1 MPDFAV
7 STGFTA
13 TDRISSAFRA
23 MGRGAGIFENKAT
36 KSFKRVGRAGSRVG
50 DIMKGVLG
58 AQIIGRGVR
67 LLTQGLRTATT
78 EFIAFDQAVTSAS
91 SKFKGLNLATEEGQ
105 KTLQALKDT
114 AREVGATTQ
123 FTAGQAAAGLD
134 FLAMAGF
141 NAEQAIATLAP
152 TVDLA
157 TVGQI
162 DLSRATDIASDSLG
176 AFGLMTQDT
185 NKLQANFT
193 RLNDVMALTMSRTNT
208 NMEDMFEAIKKGAPT
223 FTAAG
228 QSLETFNAL
237 LGTMANSGVKGSE
250 AGTALRNVM
259 LRLSKPVKEA
269 QTVLDGLSI
278 KTQDMDGNFRDVID
292 ILKDFE
298 TGLVGM
304 GTAQRTAALSTVFG
318 ARAVTGVNILLA
330 EGTDQLKAFREEL
343 IGSAGASQD
352 MANIIRSSL
361 QNRLAALRSAAIETG
376 FKFLEA
382 FQDRA
387 GTAIEFIT
395 EAIRNFNV
403 QPIIDGINFVI
414 GIFKKYFQVVSPII
428 RQIVGIIMEMV
439 GMFKETEI
447 GAKIID
453 TITLAFKA
461 VGPVITAMWKILK
474 PIFKLLL
481 LVLEPILDIINL
493 ILKGI
498 AATVTFLTEGIGGTS
513 ATDFEAA
520 GRARLTGGEPR
531 EARESP
537 NAAEVQ
543 RIENTFAG
551 RIDISTV
558 PGIEAKVQGTSGS
571 ARDFD
576 LRLLGQN

>member
-23 MGRGAGIFENKAT
+23 MGRGASIFENKAT
-36 KSFKRVGRAGSRVG
+36 KSFRNVGRAGSRTG
-50 DIMKGVLG
+50 DIMKGILG
-58 AQIIGRGVR
+58 ADIIRRGVR

-91 SKFKGLNLATEEGQ
+91 SKFKDLNLSTEEGQ
-105 KTLQALKDT
+105 RTLQALKDT

-123 FTAGQAAAGLD
+123 FTAGQAAQGLD

-259 LRLSKPVKEA
+259 LRLSNPVKEA

-376 FKFLEA
+376 FKFLQA
-382 FQDRA
+382 FEKDGA
-387 GTAIEFIT
+387 GAIELLTQKIREFDVTPIVEGVGKAIEFIKQWGPVVLDLAPT
-395 EAIRNFNV
+395 ILKIAV
-403 QPIIDGINFVI
+403 GIKAWSVAQGLLNLAMAA
-414 GIFKKYFQVVSPII
+414 SPIGLI
-428 RQIVGIIMEMV
+428 
-439 GMFKETEI
+439 
-447 GAKIID
+447 A
-453 TITLAFKA
+453 AA
-461 VGPVITAMWKILK
+461 AAA
-474 PIFKLLL
+474 LLL
-481 LVLEPILDIINL
+481 TMNELE
-493 ILKGI
+493 KKFGFG
-498 AATVTFLTEGIGGTS
+498 AAIVEEAGGGIGSREFEENRRRRFAESELGQKLE
-513 ATDFEAA
+513 AQREAA
-520 GRARLTGGEPR
+520 FADPRLSGTINGQINITGLPAG
-531 EARESP
+531 ST
-537 NAAEVQ
+537 AEMD
-543 RIENTFAG
+543 NTGA
-551 RIDISTV
+551 
-558 PGIEAKVQGTSGS
+558 
-571 ARDFD
+571 ARDIDF
-576 LRLLGQN
+576 RLLGPN